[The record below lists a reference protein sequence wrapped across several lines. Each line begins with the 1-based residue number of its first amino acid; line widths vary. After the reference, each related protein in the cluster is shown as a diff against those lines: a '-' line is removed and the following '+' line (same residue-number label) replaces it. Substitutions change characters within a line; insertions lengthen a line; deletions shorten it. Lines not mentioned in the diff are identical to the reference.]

1 MAIHVYTIY
10 CVYILRILV
19 TRLTQCLQSVHVS
32 AIYLEI
38 AVLLDETLRSIL
50 ESLYRGIVPP
60 MIQVSVQIVL
70 SS

>member
-1 MAIHVYTIY
+1 M
-10 CVYILRILV
+10 V
-19 TRLTQCLQSVHVS
+19 TRLTQCLQSVHMS

-38 AVLLDETLRSIL
+38 TVLLDEALRSIF